1 MKKLIVANWK
11 MNKNTQDI
19 DFWVDEFL
27 NKYAPNIDFTKVNI
41 VVAPSH
47 PYLQHLFQIKDK
59 FQICA
64 QDVHAQQQGTFTGS
78 VAAFQIREFAKY
90 VLVGHSETKSTFEDT
105 CEKALISMK
114 NEMTPIVCLSDFDS
128 ISSMPEFFVNSFIAL
143 EDPNDISND
152 GHYKN
157 VDSKFVQDRLNQFK
171 SKFKSEFLGV
181 LYGGSV
187 NRQNAEELGNIVGL
201 DGLLV
206 GNASLD
212 PGHFFE
218 VIKGFSSN
226 I

>member
-1 MKKLIVANWK
+1 MKKIIVANWK

-90 VLVGHSETKSTFEDT
+90 VLVGHSETKSTFKSANFFFI
-105 CEKALISMK
+105 EKNHLDYWIAGCPKMVEYGLK
-114 NEMTPIVCLSDFDS
+114 NITLKQLTQDFN
-128 ISSMPEFFVNSFIAL
+128 MQKTL
-143 EDPNDISND
+143 
-152 GHYKN
+152 
-157 VDSKFVQDRLNQFK
+157 
-171 SKFKSEFLGV
+171 
-181 LYGGSV
+181 
-187 NRQNAEELGNIVGL
+187 
-201 DGLLV
+201 
-206 GNASLD
+206 
-212 PGHFFE
+212 
-218 VIKGFSSN
+218 
-226 I
+226 